1 MSARRSELVELV
13 LARLDS
19 VEEQARAEWN
29 HVDRR
34 TPTQYAVVD
43 DFLPEP
49 IAQEIYEAFPKN
61 GEGFLVRSSFRER
74 KHTSYDF
81 DQHPA
86 ILADIT
92 FALQHPRVV
101 EKFGM
106 IIGIEA
112 LEPDPHLYAGGL
124 SMMLRGDFLNPH
136 IDNSHEKTRMKYRR
150 MNALYYVS
158 PDWEEDFGGNLEL
171 WDQDVTQP
179 VTIMSRFNR
188 LALMQT
194 NKGSWHSVSPVQVNR
209 NRCCVSNYYFTEESP
224 TGEDYYHVT
233 SFTGRPGQQFRRVLG
248 KLDNVARKFA
258 REHTGLKR
266 KTDVGYQGNTVTRD

>member
-1 MSARRSELVELV
+1 MTVGRRELVELV

-19 VEEQARAEWN
+19 EEEQVRAEWESA
-29 HVDRR
+29 DPG
-34 TPTQYAVVD
+34 TPTQYAIID
-43 DFLPEP
+43 DFLPEQ
-49 IAQEIYEAFPKN
+49 IAYEIYEAFPKN

-81 DQHPA
+81 DHHPA
-86 ILADIT
+86 ILADVT
-92 FALQHPRVV
+92 FALQHPQVV
-101 EKFGM
+101 KKFGAIM
-106 IIGIEA
+106 GVET

-136 IDNSHEKTRMKYRR
+136 IDNSHEKTRTKYRR
-150 MNALYYVS
+150 MNALLYVT
-158 PDWEEDFGGNLEL
+158 PDWQEEFGGNLEL
-171 WDQDVTQP
+171 WDPAVKRP
-179 VTIMSRFNR
+179 VTIVSRFNR

-194 NKGSWHSVSPVQVNR
+194 NKGSWHSVSPVNVNR

-233 SFTGRPGQQFRRVLG
+233 SFTGRPGQQLRRTLG
-248 KLDNVARKFA
+248 KLDNAARKLV

-266 KTDVGYQGNTVTRD
+266 KTDVGYQGDMVAPD